1 MRCRVL
7 RFRCDFMF
15 PLSDCHMKLSA
26 SYAMSVAVSFLT
38 FSSQFGLTR
47 FALLNFL
54 AWYCRYLPGQGNQDC
69 GMERARLELSLHSWI
84 QIYVLTCHIIKF
96 YANGLWCLTAHP
108 HTHTHGLQSWHR
120 RQHTLCAFCTVLES
134 CWVWLTVF
142 VLFAC
147 LFIRLKNEN
156 VRRGIRVSIVPSKCV
171 CVCAER

>member
-1 MRCRVL
+1 M
-7 RFRCDFMF
+7 
-15 PLSDCHMKLSA
+15 
-26 SYAMSVAVSFLT
+26 
-38 FSSQFGLTR
+38 
-47 FALLNFL
+47 
-54 AWYCRYLPGQGNQDC
+54 
-69 GMERARLELSLHSWI
+69 
-84 QIYVLTCHIIKF
+84 
-96 YANGLWCLTAHP
+96 LTAFDASQHT

-156 VRRGIRVSIVPSKCV
+156 VRRGIRVSIVPSNCVCV